1 MLVGRH
7 PPWCTPVRLHAGT
20 ATWTSCPRP
29 SPPRP
34 WRLTSP
40 ARCVTTH
47 TVCDHCL
54 QALSSRHWTCT
65 RVCRFTPALLRC
77 LSSCCHSLQPSS
89 PSLGRA
95 ALSTPIGPKDLAS
108 GLAGMMCPLCRRRG
122 DKCRV
127 FESRVSGKLMCET
140 CMWDLEFVETSPDP
154 SVAASMNRDGG
165 GVVAGDGGGSAAPA
179 GVRSAGVEP
188 SASRATASSRE
199 PVLPPPKTYDGPLQ
213 CPRCKKT
220 GASLRT

>member
-1 MLVGRH
+1 
-7 PPWCTPVRLHAGT
+7 
-20 ATWTSCPRP
+20 
-29 SPPRP
+29 
-34 WRLTSP
+34 
-40 ARCVTTH
+40 
-47 TVCDHCL
+47 
-54 QALSSRHWTCT
+54 
-65 RVCRFTPALLRC
+65 
-77 LSSCCHSLQPSS
+77 
-89 PSLGRA
+89 
-95 ALSTPIGPKDLAS
+95 
-108 GLAGMMCPLCRRRG
+108 MMCPLCRRRG

-140 CMWDLEFVETSPDP
+140 CMRELEFVETSPDP

-165 GVVAGDGGGSAAPA
+165 GSAPPA